1 MNSTDIADQ
10 LRGVY
15 RPDHWMRHRKWWWA
29 YFIWAIG
36 VAGVNAYKIYTCLY
50 EEEKKLHTQGLPP
63 KWSHMQFL
71 EELVYDLLL
80 PGQTRRH
87 VDVLRGVDDSSLAA
101 SARSTRSLSLH
112 GSMTGG
118 PTEIEHDFSC
128 PSGVETYLNNNKVHH
143 ITKGRMDTNY
153 FNRRLDGQRHAWIH
167 ALNKHHCQYCH
178 YMWANEFDD
187 AQRVSFHYK
196 KQNKYKIIRC
206 LVCNV
211 NLCNSCDH
219 EFHGVQLGSSKEE

>member
-1 MNSTDIADQ
+1 M
-10 LRGVY
+10 
-15 RPDHWMRHRKWWWA
+15 
-29 YFIWAIG
+29 
-36 VAGVNAYKIYTCLY
+36 
-50 EEEKKLHTQGLPP
+50 HTQGLPP

-196 KQNKYKIIRC
+196 KQNKYKIT
-206 LVCNV
+206 
-211 NLCNSCDH
+211 
-219 EFHGVQLGSSKEE
+219 F